1 MKLPP
6 TSNPCN
12 CSSLWPT
19 EDRKCAEDLQIHG
32 ASAYLAVLLPTLAIV
47 VPKTCQL
54 VLDVEWIHNHPDF
67 T

>member
-12 CSSLWPT
+12 CSSLGPT
-19 EDRKCAEDLQIHG
+19 EDRKSVEDLEIHG
-32 ASAYLAVLLPTLAIV
+32 ASAYLAVLLSTLGIV
-47 VPKTCQL
+47 VPKTSQL
-54 VLDVEWIHNHPDF
+54 ILDLEWIHNQPDF